1 MPLSVVVINA
11 ACNCDDVRVNEYEDL
26 DMIFS
31 APCFLPLARSAL
43 AITSRFILF
52 YFILQWAFCTT
63 DRVDYR
69 TYGTTSLPITT
80 PLARTFTVRRNEK
93 LSLRHSKI
101 ATKGVRFVVN
111 SLIFTC
117 KQTCYLFVTTH
128 RITMET
134 GERDMFEDERKPA
147 ALPQHELPEETD
159 QERQEFGI
167 PVSSTWTN
175 WKANYTR
182 IFYCIFSSRPEG

>member
-93 LSLRHSKI
+93 LII
-101 ATKGVRFVVN
+101 ATLKDRDKRSAFRGQFAYIHLQTNLLPLCYYASYHHGDWRARHVRRRAKTSRVA
-111 SLIFTC
+111 
-117 KQTCYLFVTTH
+117 
-128 RITMET
+128 
-134 GERDMFEDERKPA
+134 P
-147 ALPQHELPEETD
+147 
-159 QERQEFGI
+159 
-167 PVSSTWTN
+167 
-175 WKANYTR
+175 TR
-182 IFYCIFSSRPEG
+182 AS